1 MSSPRIVDRSPSSA
15 VLIFKRVSTRSWLS
29 AAAVI
34 MTVLTSSS
42 PSLAACTD
50 RPGTPTN
57 VGATAASPTEITVSW
72 SNRTRVFDATATQFA
87 HNMWFD
93 FLVTETPKVGPTIV
107 SPKSRTGWGPVRV
120 SPPMGSASSTT
131 FDGLRPGTKY
141 CFVMRARTEGGTQ
154 GCISKIASNQ
164 GCATTPDLVT
174 TPRPSAPPTQSGPS
188 GPSGAP
194 IKVLGKFRQFA
205 TAKNDVD
212 IYYGPGGQ
220 FRKAPVFMRKGV
232 EARVLGRHRDG
243 WSRLELGVPGGENW
257 VADDHLTFKVK
268 R

>member
-1 MSSPRIVDRSPSSA
+1 MSSLRIVGHYPPHA
-15 VLIFKRVSTRSWLS
+15 VLLFKRISTRSWLS
-29 AAAVI
+29 AAVAV
-34 MTVLTSSS
+34 MTFLNTAS
-42 PSLAACTD
+42 PSHAACTD

-57 VGATAASPTEITVSW
+57 VGATAVSPTEIAVSW

-154 GCISKIASNQ
+154 GCISQVASNQ
-164 GCATTPDLVT
+164 GCATTPDLLT
-174 TPRPSAPPTQSGPS
+174 TPRPSAPPTQS

-220 FRKAPVFMRKGV
+220 FRKARVFMRKGR
-232 EARVLGRHRDG
+232 EARVLGRHPDG
-243 WSRLELGVPGGENW
+243 WSKLELGVAGGENW
-257 VADDHLTFKVK
+257 VADDHLTFRVK